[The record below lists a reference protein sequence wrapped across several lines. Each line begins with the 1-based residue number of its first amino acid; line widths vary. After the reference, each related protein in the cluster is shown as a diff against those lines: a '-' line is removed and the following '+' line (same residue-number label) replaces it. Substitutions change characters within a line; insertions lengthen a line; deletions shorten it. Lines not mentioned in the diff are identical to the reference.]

1 MTIIPGRKRLRSIL
15 ENMKVVIVSGFFNP
29 LHGGHLDMI
38 EAAALLGDKL
48 IVVVNNDAQ
57 QIMKKGKVIL
67 NEQNRAR
74 LIGALRV
81 VDEVMIA
88 LDEDPTVIRTL
99 QTIALQHPNDEL
111 VFANGGDRDS
121 EKVIP
126 ETEIC
131 QKYNIKM
138 VMGVGGTEK
147 ADSSTRI
154 NQANGHE
161 N

>member
-1 MTIIPGRKRLRSIL
+1 
-15 ENMKVVIVSGFFNP
+15 MKVVIVSGFFNP

-38 EAAALLGDKL
+38 EAAALMGDKL
-48 IVVVNNDAQ
+48 IVVVNNDIQ
-57 QIMKKGKVIL
+57 QVIKKGKVIL

-88 LDEDPTVIRTL
+88 VDEDPTVIRSL
-99 QTIALQHPNDEL
+99 QTIAVQHPDDEL

-126 ETEIC
+126 ETDIC
-131 QKYNIKM
+131 RQYGIKM

-147 ADSSTRI
+147 VDSSTRI

-161 N
+161 K

>member
-1 MTIIPGRKRLRSIL
+1 
-15 ENMKVVIVSGFFNP
+15 
-29 LHGGHLDMI
+29 MI
-38 EAAALLGDKL
+38 EDAALMGEKL
-48 IVVVNNDAQ
+48 IVIVNNDIQ
-57 QIMKKGKVIL
+57 QVLKKGKVIL

-81 VDEVMIA
+81 VDEVVIA
-88 LDEDPTVIRTL
+88 VDEDPPVIKTL
-99 QTIALQHPNDEL
+99 QMIAIQHPGDEL
-111 VFANGGDRDS
+111 IFANGGDRDS

-126 ETEIC
+126 ETEVC

-138 VMGVGGTEK
+138 VMGVGGTHK

-161 N
+161 K

>member
-1 MTIIPGRKRLRSIL
+1 
-15 ENMKVVIVSGFFNP
+15 MKVVIVSGFFNP

-38 EAAALLGDKL
+38 EAAALMGDKL
-48 IVVVNNDAQ
+48 VVIVNNDIQ
-57 QIMKKGKVIL
+57 QVIKKGKVIL

-81 VDEVMIA
+81 VDETVIA
-88 LDEDPTVIRTL
+88 VDEDPTVIRSL
-99 QTIALQHPNDEL
+99 QMVALQHPDDEL
-111 VFANGGDRDS
+111 IFANGGDRDS

-126 ETEIC
+126 ETQVC
-131 QKYNIKM
+131 RDYKIKM

-154 NQANGHE
+154 NQANGHDK
-161 N
+161 